1 MNRLMN
7 GIYMRR
13 LTKVANLL
21 YLSLLW
27 TVFSLP
33 IITIGASTAALYYAA
48 HYAIR
53 EEEGYIFQQ
62 FWKAMKSSFNQATI
76 TWIFFVAAISVFYYN
91 SLFLGAQA
99 NGSVVSIIG
108 QTIFLLLIPLA
119 CCCFIYAI
127 SYIARFQSPLKIV
140 WKNAAILAISHLPKS
155 LFLLTLLV
163 LFIFSIWLLPILVVI
178 IPAFFSYMI
187 SRYME
192 NIFSSYLKEK

>member
-21 YLSLLW
+21 YLSILW

-48 HYAIR
+48 HHAVR
-53 EEEGYIFQQ
+53 EDEGYIFQQ
-62 FWKAMKSSFNQATI
+62 FWKAMKNSFKQATI
-76 TWIFFVAAISVFYYN
+76 TWLFFATAISVFYYN
-91 SLFLGAQA
+91 SLFLGAKA
-99 NGSVVSIIG
+99 NGSVVTIIG
-108 QTIFLLLIPLA
+108 QTMFLLFIPLA

-155 LFLLTLLV
+155 LFLLILLM
-163 LFIFSIWLLPILVVI
+163 LFEIGRAHV
-178 IPAFFSYMI
+178 
-187 SRYME
+187 
-192 NIFSSYLKEK
+192 

>member
-76 TWIFFVAAISVFYYN
+76 TWIFFVAVISVFYYN

-127 SYIARFQSPLKIV
+127 SYIARFHSPLKTV

>member
-76 TWIFFVAAISVFYYN
+76 TWIF
-91 SLFLGAQA
+91 L
-99 NGSVVSIIG
+99 
-108 QTIFLLLIPLA
+108 
-119 CCCFIYAI
+119 
-127 SYIARFQSPLKIV
+127 
-140 WKNAAILAISHLPKS
+140 
-155 LFLLTLLV
+155 
-163 LFIFSIWLLPILVVI
+163 
-178 IPAFFSYMI
+178 
-187 SRYME
+187 
-192 NIFSSYLKEK
+192 

>member
-21 YLSLLW
+21 YLSILW
-27 TVFSLP
+27 IVFSLP

-48 HYAIR
+48 HHAIR

-62 FWKAMKSSFNQATI
+62 FWKAMKSSFKQATI
-76 TWIFFVAAISVFYYN
+76 TWVFFVAAISVFYYN
-91 SLFLGAQA
+91 SLFLGAQT

-108 QTIFLLLIPLA
+108 QTIFLLLIPLV

-155 LFLLTLLV
+155 LFLLILLV
-163 LFIFSIWLLPILVVI
+163 FFIVSIWLLPILVVI
-178 IPAFFSYMI
+178 IPAFFSYII

-192 NIFSSYLKEK
+192 TIFSSYLKEK